1 MENFDTF
8 YYTEA
13 FISDKRTLSLLS
25 ILSDSVYLF
34 YLSPDYFL
42 KPLEE
47 RWETEKE
54 QPFFRK
60 APVEC
65 KLITP
70 TYHKRHIEFIK
81 ENRELVN
88 TRVIRPILVRQ
99 TPPDW
104 EDFQKF
110 EKKMM
115 GDYSGLKIG
124 LWGMNIGL
132 VPELVTGDTVYVDA
146 PYYSLYRWQ
155 SFSGA
160 LYFAIKA
167 NVTPISDNPI
177 LSSVACETVARFSD
191 LNIEY
196 APKDLS
202 KLLGFRVLSLLL
214 PNFGKLQ
221 PEQILEVRDDMHDEL
236 MAFRYEMY
244 EIATQSKIEEDNL
257 DEYVNFKVKPRIDD
271 IKLKII
277 SSRKALYR
285 KMGMD
290 ILATGTGTTLLTQFI
305 NLPTHAQMAVG
316 IGLVGKI
323 LFDYFE
329 YRASKEEILSKSE
342 NAGLALLLDLDKRYG
357 K

>member
-54 QPFFRK
+54 QQFFRK
-60 APVEC
+60 ATVEC

-88 TRVIRPILVRQ
+88 TGVIRPILVRQ

-110 EKKMM
+110 EQKMM
-115 GDYSGLKIG
+115 EDYSGLKIG

-132 VPELVTGDTVYVDA
+132 VPKLVTGDTVYVDA

-202 KLLGFRVLSLLL
+202 KLLGFRVLSSLL
-214 PNFGKLQ
+214 PNFGELQ

-244 EIATQSKIEEDNL
+244 QIATQSKIEENNL

-271 IKLKII
+271 IKLKIT
-277 SSRKALYR
+277 SSKKALYR
-285 KMGMD
+285 RMGMN
-290 ILATGTGTTLLTQFI
+290 ILATGTGTTLLTQFL
-305 NLPTHAQMAVG
+305 NLPPHVQIAVG
-316 IGLVGKI
+316 IGLVGKMLI
-323 LFDYFE
+323 DYFG

-342 NAGLALLLDLDKRYG
+342 NAGLTLLLDLENKYSN
-357 K
+357 